1 MEIILETERLLA
13 RRFTIEDTEFIIRL
27 LNTPGWL
34 QFIGDRNV
42 RTEEEAKNYLLNNP
56 IKSFKENGFGLGM
69 VLLKSTGEPIGMCG
83 LIKREVLQGVDIGFA
98 FLPEYSGKG
107 YAQEIAS
114 ATLAYA
120 KDKLKLP
127 VVLAIVMPQNERSVN
142 LLHKIGL
149 HFKTMIT
156 LAKDGEELMLFS
168 SNANVT
174 D

>member
-1 MEIILETERLLA
+1 MKIILETERLLS
-13 RRFTIEDTEFIIRL
+13 RQFTIEDTAFVIKL
-27 LNTPGWL
+27 LNTPGWM

-42 RTEEEAKNYLLNNP
+42 RTEEEAKKYLLNSP
-56 IKSFKENGFGLGM
+56 IKSFKENGFGLGL
-69 VLLKSTGEPIGMCG
+69 VLLKNTCEPIGMCG
-83 LIKREVLQGVDIGFA
+83 LVKRESLQGVDIGFA

-114 ATLAYA
+114 ATLLYA
-120 KDKLKLP
+120 KETLKVP
-127 VVLAIVMPQNERSVN
+127 VVLAIVMPKNERSIK

-156 LAKDGEELMLFS
+156 LTKDGEDLMLFS